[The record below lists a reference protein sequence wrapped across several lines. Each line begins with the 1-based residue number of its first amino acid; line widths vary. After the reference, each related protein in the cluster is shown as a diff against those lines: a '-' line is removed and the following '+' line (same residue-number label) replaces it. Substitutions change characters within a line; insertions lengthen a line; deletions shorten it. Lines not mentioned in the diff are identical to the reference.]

1 MLVTPDLRSEDISH
15 LLRDFYISNQN
26 YFRVTGEE
34 SRKGLA
40 YLKLVPKH
48 LINDILIAFSNAFA
62 RI

>member
-1 MLVTPDLRSEDISH
+1 MLVTPDLRIEDISH
-15 LLRDFYISNQN
+15 LLCDFYLSNQS